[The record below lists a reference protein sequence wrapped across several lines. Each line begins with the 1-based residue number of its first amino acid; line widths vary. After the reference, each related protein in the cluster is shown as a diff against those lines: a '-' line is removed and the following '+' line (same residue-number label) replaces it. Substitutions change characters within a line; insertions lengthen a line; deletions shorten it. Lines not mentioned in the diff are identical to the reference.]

1 MDRAQ
6 DLVAA
11 CYGRINKVLL
21 KLLLK
26 SISNQEALQMI
37 FEEHKNVEKQ
47 LKELLVDSLPSNPQP
62 TTSSLQSI

>member
-6 DLVAA
+6 DLVNAS
-11 CYGRINKVLL
+11 YGHVNKVLS

-26 SISNQEALQMI
+26 SISNQEALRMI

-47 LKELLVDSLPSNPQP
+47 LKELLVDSLPPNPQP
-62 TTSSLQSI
+62 

>member
-11 CYGRINKVLL
+11 SYGRINKVLS

-37 FEEHKNVEKQ
+37 FEVHKNVEKQ
-47 LKELLVDSLPSNPQP
+47 LKELLVYSLPSNPQP